1 MHAPRTTLISILP
14 LLFTSGETEVDRHA
28 YDTHTER
35 EREREREREITI
47 YSVEIIQV
55 ISLKA
60 DIYRN

>member
-1 MHAPRTTLISILP
+1 MHM
-14 LLFTSGETEVDRHA
+14 
-28 YDTHTER
+28 THTHR